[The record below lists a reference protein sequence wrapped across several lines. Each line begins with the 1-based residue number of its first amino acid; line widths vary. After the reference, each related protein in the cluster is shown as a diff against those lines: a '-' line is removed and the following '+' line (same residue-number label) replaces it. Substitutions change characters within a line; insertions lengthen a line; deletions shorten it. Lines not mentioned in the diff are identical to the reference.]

1 MFRYGIKLK
10 TTTTD
15 AAVLKLLRKHFPNQS
30 LSELRAKVQ
39 AHDYVFLIGMEEYNS
54 EHSMAKLVREF
65 DKAGIETELF
75 EEHRHTLADSWQAEP
90 MSREYLKNILQ
101 RNREI
106 TRQVLEDIELE
117 TVGYISPDAKTDIDE
132 DISKMQK
139 EDEEN

>member
-10 TTTTD
+10 TTTAD
-15 AAVLKLLRKHFPNQS
+15 ATVLKILRNHFPNQS

-39 AHDYVFLIGMEEYNS
+39 AHDYVFLIGLEEYNS
-54 EHSMAKLVREF
+54 ERSIAKLVREF

-75 EEHRHTLADSWQAEP
+75 EEHRHTSADLWQTEP

-106 TRQVLEDIELE
+106 TRQVLEDTELE
-117 TVGYISPDAKTDIDE
+117 TEGYISSEAKADIDE
-132 DISKMQK
+132 EILKMQE
-139 EDEEN
+139 EDEGD

>member
-10 TTTTD
+10 TTTADTT
-15 AAVLKLLRKHFPNQS
+15 VLKILRKHFPNQS

-39 AHDYVFLIGMEEYNS
+39 AHDYVFLIGLEEYNS
-54 EHSMAKLVREF
+54 ERSIAKLVREF

-75 EEHRHTLADSWQAEP
+75 EEHRHTSADLWQTEP

-106 TRQVLEDIELE
+106 TRQVLEDTELE
-117 TVGYISPDAKTDIDE
+117 TEGYISSEAKADIDE
-132 DISKMQK
+132 EILKMQE
-139 EDEEN
+139 EDEGD